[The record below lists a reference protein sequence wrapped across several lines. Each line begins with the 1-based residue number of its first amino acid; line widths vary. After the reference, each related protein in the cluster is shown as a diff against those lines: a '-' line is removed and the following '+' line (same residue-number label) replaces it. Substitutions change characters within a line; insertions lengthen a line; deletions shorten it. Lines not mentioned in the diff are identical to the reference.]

1 MNCFTRYK
9 AELRQHLKCSRT
21 TKNRLMENF
30 RNMLQCF
37 LEENESADHAALVA
51 AFGTPSEMA
60 ATLMAEIPQEE
71 IKRYKEHDRR
81 KPLYIAIAI
90 LLTLLIC
97 VYVFFIKQK
106 PLVQIDEHSVSPTI
120 QSSTI
125 E

>member
-60 ATLMAEIPQEE
+60 ATLMAEIPPEE
-71 IKRYKEHDRR
+71 KTRYETRSRR
-81 KPLYIAIAI
+81 RSLNMIIAII
-90 LLTLLIC
+90 LTLLIC
-97 VYVFFIKQK
+97 VYVFFVKQK
-106 PLVQIDEHSVSPTI
+106 PLIQEDYFTI
-120 QSSTI
+120 NQVVDNI
-125 E
+125 QD